1 MNIMGGEGEFL
12 LFGLG
17 CLEIKCRH
25 LLSNPVRFYKCLSE
39 PGGGGNC
46 AAMQLQLP
54 GLANDVRILGIGLR
68 LGIS

>member
-1 MNIMGGEGEFL
+1 MGGEGEFL
-12 LFGLG
+12 LLGLG

-25 LLSNPVRFYKCLSE
+25 LLSNPVRFCKCLSE

-46 AAMQLQLP
+46 PGMQLQLP
-54 GLANDVRILGIGLR
+54 RLANVVRILGIGLR